1 MNENELYSIGDV
13 ARRTGLSVSAV
24 RYYSDAGIVTPTE
37 QTPAG
42 YRHYDVQAIA
52 RLEFVRTLRELD
64 AGLDDIRRVLAGET
78 TLHDLA
84 AAHLA
89 VVEEQTR
96 RFHARRAVLRSI
108 LRQDTPDGQVV
119 LMHRLVSMSD
129 EDRERLLD
137 EFWAE
142 VSEGL
147 DVNPAMIDRLSQ
159 TRAVLPDDPTPE
171 QLEAWIELADLV
183 RDEDFRAAVR
193 SHLREEYSTEAGR
206 IMSSSSMLDS
216 IDEGTPIMAEAM
228 EARRAGIPVDS
239 SRARDIADRYSA
251 WLSGVC
257 GKPDCPE
264 FRQQS
269 AKQLRIALELH
280 GTRNAEADPHW
291 ESPFTGPHDRYLD
304 LVATINGHPTSDEL
318 VGMMADQVPYAWLA
332 DALRASA
339 SSSEP
344 GTAA

>member
-13 ARRTGLSVSAV
+13 ARRTGLSVSAI
-24 RYYSDAGIVTPTE
+24 RYYSDAGVVTPTE
-37 QTPAG
+37 QTAAG

-64 AGLDDIRRVLAGET
+64 AGLDDIRRVLAGESS
-78 TLHDLA
+78 LHDLA

-89 VVEEQTR
+89 VVEEQAR
-96 RFHARRAVLRSI
+96 RFQARRAVLRSI
-108 LRQDTPDGQVV
+108 LRQDAPADQVV

-159 TRAVLPDDPTPE
+159 IRAVLPDDPTPE

-183 RDEDFRAAVR
+183 RDEDFRVAVR
-193 SHLREEYSTEAGR
+193 RHLHEEYSTEAGR

-216 IDEGTPIMAEAM
+216 MDEGTPIMEEAM
-228 EARRAGIPVDS
+228 EARRTGVPADS
-239 SRARDIADRYSA
+239 ARAREIADRYA
-251 WLSGVC
+251 TWLSGVC
-257 GKPDCPE
+257 GKPDSPG
-264 FRQQS
+264 FRRES
-269 AKQLRIALELH
+269 ANQLRTALELH
-280 GTRNAEADPHW
+280 ATRSTEADPGW
-291 ESPFTGPHDRYLD
+291 ESPFTGPHDRYQD
-304 LVATINGHPTSDEL
+304 LVATINGHPRSDEL
-318 VGMMADQVPYAWLA
+318 VDMMVDQVPYAWLA
-332 DALRASA
+332 AALTASA
-339 SSSEP
+339 GPSEP
-344 GTAA
+344 TVP